1 MEALSVLAVVGII
14 IFTIIN
20 LIIYHKVFTV
30 TYFNLSKGCFT
41 ELFYAWIAAMF
52 EVGLIVLL
60 GRTVLSGLLKVL
72 GFAGKLLLIVSA
84 IALAVFIVS
93 KIVQIIKGKSDTE
106 ETGKKDVDFV
116 PGNQETDEGKESEGT
131 ELHSESETVAEDV
144 KIEETENV
152 YDIGLAEA
160 KDFVESSA
168 KTLKGIS
175 GEKADAIRNRLESEG
190 AKVIMKLSQ
199 DSKTVTDKKD
209 NVQMVACS
217 SCGKMIS
224 ENAKFCNFCG
234 RKTADINTN
243 VCVKCGNPLPLNANF
258 CHFCGEK
265 IRKDS

>member
-1 MEALSVLAVVGII
+1 M
-14 IFTIIN
+14 
-20 LIIYHKVFTV
+20 
-30 TYFNLSKGCFT
+30 
-41 ELFYAWIAAMF
+41 
-52 EVGLIVLL
+52 
-60 GRTVLSGLLKVL
+60 
-72 GFAGKLLLIVSA
+72 
-84 IALAVFIVS
+84 
-93 KIVQIIKGKSDTE
+93 QIIKGKSDTE

-209 NVQMVACS
+209 NIQMVACS

-234 RKTADINTN
+234 RKTADIKTN